1 MSLVK
6 RDGAFWDRFHMDVA
20 RRVALLSKDPDRQ
33 VGAVLVSHDRR
44 IIATG
49 YNGFPEDVD
58 DTIARL
64 YDKDYKLAN
73 MVHAEANC
81 LSHVRLEE
89 SLEGATMYVT
99 RFPCCQ
105 CATKLESVGIT
116 RVVAPRPE
124 LGHLRWGE
132 SWIRAHTTLDRANIK
147 INYMEL
153 EP

>member
-33 VGAVLVSHDRR
+33 VGAVLVSPERH
-44 IIATG
+44 IISTG
-49 YNGFPEDVD
+49 YNGFPADVD

-64 YDKDYKLAN
+64 YDKEFKLAN
-73 MVHAEANC
+73 TVHAEVNC
-81 LSHVRLEE
+81 MLHGPSEFVDGSTL
-89 SLEGATMYVT
+89 YVT
-99 RFPCCQ
+99 RFPCCE
-105 CATKLESVGIT
+105 CAKRIEDYGIS

-132 SWIRAHTTLDRANIK
+132 SWIRAYTVLDRANVK
-147 INYMEL
+147 ITYMEV